1 LLALEK
7 EKLIGK
13 QKMIA
18 LLEQIKIV
26 NNRLPI
32 VEIDKIMKRLK
43 EN

>member
-1 LLALEK
+1 
-7 EKLIGK
+7 
-13 QKMIA
+13 